1 MESGRK
7 YPSPVE
13 SAVVSKGS
21 GKRVVPVS
29 IWRYC
34 PGRERKLPV
43 EFTRGEDNLRQLRPS
58 YYNGKIPPARWRRRA
73 ASSKKRVGRV
83 TLIACGW
90 YVTVSVGPATATQIP
105 RRIVVLGS
113 TGSIGTNCLDVIA
126 HLGGRLRAVG
136 LSAHTRWDMLV
147 EQARQFRPRWV
158 ALTDQ
163 RGVSEAELRSRL
175 DGTAQLLL
183 GEEGIVRM
191 VSDPE
196 VDVVVTAIVGSAGLA
211 GTWAALE
218 AGKTVAVANKETLVM
233 AGPLVM
239 DLAARR
245 GVQVLPVDSEHS
257 AVFQAMKA
265 GGADEIER
273 IVLTASGGP
282 FRGKT
287 KAELENVTVAEALQ
301 HPTWRM
307 GPKITVD
314 SATLMNK
321 ALEVIEARWL
331 FGLPPEKIEVVIHPE
346 SMIHSF
352 VEFTDGSV
360 LAQLSPPDMR
370 LPIQY
375 ALTYP
380 ERLSGPTRRVNWRE
394 LGAWHFEQ
402 PDRETFPALQL
413 GYEVARRGG
422 TCGAVL
428 NAANEAAVGRFLAG
442 NLRFLD
448 IARACRDVLENHHFS
463 ARPTLAELTAVD
475 HRARQEVAR
484 WNPAIPRPNTTR

>member
-1 MESGRK
+1 
-7 YPSPVE
+7 
-13 SAVVSKGS
+13 
-21 GKRVVPVS
+21 
-29 IWRYC
+29 
-34 PGRERKLPV
+34 
-43 EFTRGEDNLRQLRPS
+43 
-58 YYNGKIPPARWRRRA
+58 
-73 ASSKKRVGRV
+73 
-83 TLIACGW
+83 
-90 YVTVSVGPATATQIP
+90 VTVSLNPIAELAP
-105 RRIVVLGS
+105 RRVVVLGS
-113 TGSIGTNCLDVIA
+113 TGSIGTNCLDVIG
-126 HLGGRLRAVG
+126 HLGDRLRAVG
-136 LSAHTRWDMLV
+136 LSAHASWDLLI
-147 EQARQFRPRWV
+147 EQARQYRPRWV
-158 ALTDQ
+158 TLTD
-163 RGVSEAELRSRL
+163 GANAPEAELRQRL
-175 DGTAQLLL
+175 DGAAQLLL

-196 VDVVVTAIVGSAGLA
+196 VDVVVAAIVGAAGLA

-245 GVQVLPVDSEHS
+245 GVKVLPVDSEHS
-257 AVFQAMKA
+257 AVFQAMCA
-265 GGADEIER
+265 GRPAEVER

-287 KAELENVTVAEALQ
+287 TAQLENVTVEDALK

-352 VEFTDGSV
+352 VEFVDGSV

-380 ERLSGPTRRVNWRE
+380 ERVPGPARRVNWQE

-402 PDRETFPALQL
+402 PDRQTFPALQL
-413 GYEVARRGG
+413 GYEVARCGG

-442 NLRFLD
+442 TLRFLD
-448 IARACRDVLENHHFS
+448 IARACRDVLENHNFS
-463 ARPTLAELTAVD
+463 ARPTLAELTGID
-475 HRARQEVAR
+475 RWARQEVAR
-484 WNPAIPRPNTTR
+484 WNPAIPRPNPSTR